1 MKLAERIEINPEVM
15 VGKPV
20 IKGTRVPVQLLLR
33 KLSEG
38 SSVAEL
44 LDAYPHLVEEDIY
57 AVLTYAAAAVA
68 LDETVLA

>member
-20 IKGTRVPVQLLLR
+20 IKGTRVPIELLLR

-38 SSVAEL
+38 ASVAEL
-44 LDAYPHLVEEDIY
+44 LDAYPHLVEEDVY
-57 AVLTYAAAAVA
+57 AALTYAAAAVA